1 MTGFNLLDIVFAVLL
16 CVFIFRGIR
25 NGIIKEVG
33 MIAALVLGLLCAYLF
48 FQPVA
53 QLFISWGLKFAAPV
67 AAFAA
72 VFAATYL
79 VVTIAAHFLKTL
91 VDKIQL

>member
-53 QLFISWGLKFAAPV
+53 QCCAPI
-67 AAFAA
+67 F
-72 VFAATYL
+72 FFSRWRSCSF
-79 VVTIAAHFLKTL
+79 HG
-91 VDKIQL
+91 D